1 MAMLI
6 LIRGAGEMASG
17 VAYRLHRAGLK
28 VVMTELPQPLAVRR
42 WVCFSEAV
50 YEGQWTVEGIEA
62 RRVKDPT
69 DTLKILQV
77 MAKGVIPI
85 LIDPEG
91 EAISALHPTVVID
104 ARMLKKPVELIPQRV
119 NLIIGLGPGFTAGK
133 NCHAAI
139 ETNRGHTLGRVYW
152 EGSPQADTGIPDAVG
167 SVREQRVLRAPA
179 AGSFQPKASIGDH
192 IEAGQ
197 LIAEVNGQPILAPFK
212 GVLRGLLRE
221 GIEVPQNLKV
231 GDLDPRDD
239 PAYCSLIS
247 DKALA
252 IGGAALEAIL
262 SKPNLRPHLW
272 T

>member
-1 MAMLI
+1 MAALI

-17 VAYRLHRAGLK
+17 VAYRLHRAGLR

-62 RRVKDPT
+62 RRVKNPT

-77 MAKGVIPI
+77 MAKGVIPV

-91 EAISALHPTVVID
+91 ESISALHPTVVVD
-104 ARMLKKPVELIPQRV
+104 ARMLKQPVELIPQRV
-119 NLIIGLGPGFTAGK
+119 SLIIGLGPGFTAGK

-167 SVREQRVLRAPA
+167 SIREQRVLRAPV
-179 AGSFQPKASIGDH
+179 GGIFLPKASIGDSV
-192 IEAGQ
+192 EAGEV
-197 LIAEVNGQPILAPFK
+197 IAEVNGRPIIAPFK
-212 GVLRGLLRE
+212 GVVRGLLRA
-221 GIEVPQNLKV
+221 GMEVTPNLKV
-231 GDLDPRDD
+231 GDLDPRND
-239 PAYCSLIS
+239 PSYCSLIS

-252 IGGAALEAIL
+252 IGGAVLEAIL

-272 T
+272 A

>member
-1 MAMLI
+1 MATLI
-6 LIRGAGEMASG
+6 IIRGAGEMASG

-42 WVCFSEAV
+42 LVCFSEAV
-50 YEGQWTVEGIEA
+50 YEGQCTVEGIEA

-77 MAKGVIPI
+77 MAKGIIPV

-91 EAISALHPTVVID
+91 ESIPALHPTVVID
-104 ARMLKKPVELIPQRV
+104 ARMLKKPVELIPTRV

-167 SVREQRVLRAPA
+167 SVREKRVLRAPTNGILKTNA
-179 AGSFQPKASIGDH
+179 AIGDH
-192 IEAGQ
+192 IEEGQ
-197 LIAEVNGQPILAPFK
+197 VIAEVNGQAIIAPFE
-212 GVLRGLLRE
+212 GVLRGLLRD
-221 GIEVPQNLKV
+221 GLEVSQNLKV
-231 GDLDPRDD
+231 GDLDPRND
-239 PAYCSLIS
+239 PSYCSLVS

-262 SKPNLRPHLW
+262 SKANLRPHLW
-272 T
+272 S

>member
-17 VAYRLHRAGLK
+17 IAYRLHRAGLK
-28 VVMTELPQPLAVRR
+28 VIMTELPQPLAVRR

-50 YEGQWTVEGIEA
+50 YEGQCTVEGIEA

-69 DTLKILQV
+69 DSLKILQV
-77 MAKGVIPI
+77 MAKGIIPV

-91 EAISALHPTVVID
+91 ESIAALHPTVVID
-104 ARMLKKPVELIPQRV
+104 ARMLKKPVELIPQRI

-167 SVREQRVLRAPA
+167 SVREKRVLRAPA
-179 AGSFQPKASIGDH
+179 NGIFQPKASIGDH
-192 IEAGQ
+192 IEEGQ
-197 LIAEVNGQPILAPFK
+197 IIAEVNGHSIVAPFK

-221 GIEVPQNLKV
+221 GIEVSQNLKV

-239 PAYCSLIS
+239 ASYCSLIS

-262 SKPNLRPHLW
+262 SRPNLRPHLW

>member
-1 MAMLI
+1 MLI

-17 VAYRLHRAGLK
+17 VAYRLHRAGLR

-42 WVCFSEAV
+42 LVCFSEAV
-50 YEGQWTVEGIEA
+50 YEGQCSVEGIEA
-62 RRVKDPT
+62 RCVKDPT

-77 MAKGVIPI
+77 MAKGIIPV

-91 EAISALHPTVVID
+91 ESIPALHPTVVVD
-104 ARMLKKPVELIPQRV
+104 ARMLKKAVELIPQRV

-133 NCHAAI
+133 NCHAAV

-167 SVREQRVLRAPA
+167 SVREQRVLRAPSDGIFHPQA
-179 AGSFQPKASIGDH
+179 AIGEH
-192 IEAGQ
+192 IETGQ
-197 LIAEVNGQPILAPFK
+197 VIAEVNGQPIVAPFK
-212 GVLRGLLRE
+212 GVLRGLLRP
-221 GIEVPQNLKV
+221 GVKVSQNLKV
-231 GDLDPRDD
+231 GDLDPRND
-239 PAYCSLIS
+239 PSYCSLVS

-252 IGGAALEAIL
+252 IGGGVLEAIL